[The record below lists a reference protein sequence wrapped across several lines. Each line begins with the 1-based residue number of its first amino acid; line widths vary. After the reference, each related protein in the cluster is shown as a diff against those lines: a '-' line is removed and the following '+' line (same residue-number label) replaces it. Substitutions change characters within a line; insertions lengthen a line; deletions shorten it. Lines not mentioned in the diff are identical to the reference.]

1 MLPIPIPGRP
11 QPDVQPKANPD
22 EQVDQPDVTII
33 QPSES
38 SQEGS
43 VLVDSDGATTLE
55 SAQLHESADGADGAD
70 VSDAVNEPLDADD
83 PVAAEDAENVT
94 HPVKA
99 PATPQVASLVIPTVA
114 SPVAP
119 TVAAPVA
126 PLTINLP
133 PNAVHVPL
141 VNGQSAIKSVIVQ
154 SSEEPSRLGPLA
166 DASLQF
172 LKNKKSGRNF
182 VAWKTKGVPYLTAIS
197 SAEFNS
203 MVRAFYRQK
212 NRTLK
217 QREFNEIVEELNS
230 IADEEGREVDL
241 YVRVSPAPGKG
252 INIDMCDET
261 GRYVLI
267 DETGPS
273 ICEPSSDVLFLR
285 PAHSRPLPTPDFKG
299 NYVSLAEFVNLP
311 STEFHLL
318 CGLISYT
325 MAHPKVETTNFVFT
339 VLKGTQGSGKTQA
352 SKTIQKLIDPS
363 ATGAQT
369 LPSSDRELAI
379 LSQNSH
385 LMVFDNMRDLS
396 TKMSDALCIAAT
408 GDAVS
413 GRQLYTDDGQ
423 KNVYLHGAILLNGIH
438 PFMGQTDFADRC
450 CVFELQQFKP
460 GQRKDPAEM
469 QADFDRLYPEILG
482 GFYQLI
488 ADIFR
493 VLPNATPTNP
503 GRMIGFCKWLAAMEQ
518 VINLPEGSLQD
529 AYRSGQQDMQLESLL
544 DNPLA
549 AAILDFAE
557 RMKEGSLTLSPSD
570 LYNRLSLIAQ
580 FSNNRSA
587 AWPSSAASM
596 SKRLHGLQAPLL
608 SQGILIEWTRGK
620 DRFITLRKV
629 GDPVQ
634 APATGAEKNVEAD
647 RPVGADDAV
656 VSGDPIGGDNTVGSV
671 GRIDIHA
678 NAITSF

>member
-1 MLPIPIPGRP
+1 MQTIDTPQPPIEDVIPNVNPAESSEAADLEVNTVKTTEPIPVESNDALQTEEP
-11 QPDVQPKANPD
+11 
-22 EQVDQPDVTII
+22 E
-33 QPSES
+33 SE
-38 SQEGS
+38 
-43 VLVDSDGATTLE
+43 LE
-55 SAQLHESADGADGAD
+55 KFVESADGADGAD

-83 PVAAEDAENVT
+83 PVAVQDGENIP
-94 HPVKA
+94 HHIA
-99 PATPQVASLVIPTVA
+99 P
-114 SPVAP
+114 PVAP
-119 TVAAPVA
+119 PVT
-126 PLTINLP
+126 PLTLNLP
-133 PNAVHVPL
+133 PSASHVPL
-141 VNGQSAIKSVIVQ
+141 ANGQSAVRPVIVQ

-166 DASLQF
+166 DAPLQF
-172 LKNKKSGRNF
+172 LKSKKSGRNF
-182 VAWKTKGVPYLTAIS
+182 VAWNTKGVPNLTAIG

-203 MVRAFYRQK
+203 KVRALYRQK
-212 NRTLK
+212 NRILK

-230 IADEEGREVDL
+230 VADEDGREVDL
-241 YVRVSPAPGKG
+241 YVRVAPAQGKG
-252 INIDMCDET
+252 INIDLCDES
-261 GRYVLI
+261 GRCVHI

-273 ICEPSSDVLFLR
+273 ICEPMSDVLFLR
-285 PAHSRPLPTPDFKG
+285 PAPSRPLPTPDFKG
-299 NYVSLAEFVNLP
+299 SYVSLAQFVNLP
-311 STEFHLL
+311 STDFHLL

-325 MAHPKVETTNFVFT
+325 IAHPKVESTNYVFT

-363 ATGAQT
+363 TTGAQT

-379 LSQNSH
+379 LSQNCH

-396 TKMSDALCIAAT
+396 SKMSDALCIAAT
-408 GDAVS
+408 GGAVS

-438 PFMGQTDFADRC
+438 PFMGQSDFADRC
-450 CVFELQQFKP
+450 CVFELQQFRP

-469 QADFDRLYPEILG
+469 QAEFDRLYPEILG

-493 VLPNATPTNP
+493 VLPTSAPTNP

-518 VINLPEGSLQD
+518 VINLEPGELQN

-549 AAILDFAE
+549 AAILHFAE
-557 RMKEGSLTLSPSD
+557 RMQEDSLTLSPSD
-570 LYNRLSLIAQ
+570 LYNSLSLVAQ
-580 FSNNRSA
+580 YSNNRSV

-620 DRFITLRKV
+620 DRAITLRKV

-634 APATGAEKNVEAD
+634 ALAHGTEKNAQTE

-656 VSGDPIGGDNTVGSV
+656 ASGDLVGCDNTVGSV
-671 GRIDIHA
+671 GKADIQA
-678 NAITSF
+678 TSTTSF